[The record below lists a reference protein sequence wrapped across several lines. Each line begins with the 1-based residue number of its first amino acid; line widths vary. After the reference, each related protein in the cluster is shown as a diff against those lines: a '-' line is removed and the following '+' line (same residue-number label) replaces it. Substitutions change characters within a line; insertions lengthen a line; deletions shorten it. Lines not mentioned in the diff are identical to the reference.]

1 MPRLVPDPRH
11 WPQKRGSMNFRW
23 TMTTRRKFLQSAAAA
38 LAAPYAGVLPRG
50 ERPPLGFSTLGC
62 PAWTWTQIVSFAQ
75 AHDYVA
81 IELRGLQTNMDLT
94 LAPEFSREGGRLDL
108 TTQQLRERGLRVSCL
123 GASAHMHEQDP
134 TKRAAQLDEARRFI
148 DLAEALRAPYV
159 RVFGNNYV
167 SGVPRQAMLA
177 HIARGLRELGDYARP
192 KGVTVV
198 MESHGDFTDSPTL
211 LEILQQADSPAVAL
225 LWDAHH
231 TFVSGKEAPEDTVR
245 QVGRY
250 IRHTHLKDSVA
261 AGTDRRYVL
270 TGTGEVPV
278 RRQIEALVRMGYRGV
293 YSFEWEK
300 RWHPEIAEPEV
311 AIAQFAT
318 VAGEY
323 LRGAGVA
330 ATPRR

>member
-1 MPRLVPDPRH
+1 
-11 WPQKRGSMNFRW
+11 MNFRW
-23 TMTTRRKFLQSAAAA
+23 TMATRREFLQSAAAA
-38 LAAPYAGVLPRG
+38 LAARYAGVLPRG
-50 ERPPLGFSTLGC
+50 ERLPLGFSTLGC

-148 DLAEALRAPYV
+148 NLAEALRAPYV

-167 SGVPRQAMLA
+167 GGVPREAMLA

-192 KGVTVV
+192 RGVTVV

-211 LEILQQADSPAVAL
+211 IEILQQADSPAVAL

-231 TFVSGKEAPEDTVR
+231 TFVLGKEQPEDTVR
-245 QVGRY
+245 QLGRY
-250 IRHTHLKDSVA
+250 IRHTHLKDSVP
-261 AGTDRRYVL
+261 AGPDGKDRRYVL

-278 RRQIEALVRMGYRGV
+278 RRQIEALALSGYRGF

-300 RWHPEIAEPEV
+300 RWHPDIEEPEV
-311 AIAQFAT
+311 AFAQFAT
-318 VAGEY
+318 VAGGY
-323 LRGAGVA
+323 LRGAGVTELPA
-330 ATPRR
+330 Q